1 MLWTPPFA
9 RGAQGSGTCDCKDII
24 DTINLIINIMK
35 VKTKEYEVPK
45 VDVLRMCTQEILC
58 ASSLSGVGSNE
69 SVVDDGT
76 KFSSWDWTY

>member
-58 ASSLSGVGSNE
+58 ASSLSGGGSNE